1 MDHQIGLM
9 ICKYD
14 WCSILLREPVEF
26 VVKIVHELLLAF
38 HFDELVHIGLLLV
51 EHDHHISMLI
61 GIHTVVYFQPP
72 LVEVG
77 VKLPIERCV
86 GVEDELNV

>member
-1 MDHQIGLM
+1 MDHQIGLT

-14 WCSILLREPVEF
+14 WSSVLLRDALEF

-38 HFDELVHIGLLLV
+38 HFDELVHIGFLLV

-61 GIHTVVYFQPP
+61 GIHAAVNLPP
-72 LVEVG
+72 LVAEVG
-77 VKLPIERCV
+77 VELPIERCV

>member
-1 MDHQIGLM
+1 MDHQIGLT

-14 WCSILLREPVEF
+14 WSSILLREPFEF
-26 VVKIVHELLLAF
+26 VVEIFHELLLAF
-38 HFDELVHIGLLLV
+38 HFDELVHTWLLLV

-61 GIHTVVYFQPP
+61 GIHTVVNFQPP
-72 LVEVG
+72 LAEVG
-77 VKLPIERCV
+77 VKLPIERGV